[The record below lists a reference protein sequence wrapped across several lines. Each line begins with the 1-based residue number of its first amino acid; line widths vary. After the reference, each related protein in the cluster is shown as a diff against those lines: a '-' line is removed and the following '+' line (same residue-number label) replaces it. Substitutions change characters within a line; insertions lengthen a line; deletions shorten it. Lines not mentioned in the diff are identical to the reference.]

1 MLFNNDGKIKTAS
14 DEESLCHA
22 CKPLSLLF
30 PLSGL
35 LSHTPQGWLLLI
47 TWASAEMSS
56 SKKSF
61 LMTYLGYLLKPDTPL
76 HHRVYFLLFGL

>member
-1 MLFNNDGKIKTAS
+1 MKENKKADAFLKLIGIIGGRQVGPHREAKELIEIIVSPA
-14 DEESLCHA
+14 E
-22 CKPLSLLF
+22 
-30 PLSGL
+30 
-35 LSHTPQGWLLLI
+35 WLLLI